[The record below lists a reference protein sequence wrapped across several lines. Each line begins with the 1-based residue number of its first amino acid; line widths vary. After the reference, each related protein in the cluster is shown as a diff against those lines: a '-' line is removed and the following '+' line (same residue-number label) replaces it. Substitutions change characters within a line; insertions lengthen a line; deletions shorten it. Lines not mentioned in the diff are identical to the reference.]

1 LARSGAEFAC
11 CSKLGIA
18 YCTQGKDMEAREKHS
33 RIAAVILAAGMSS
46 RMGGAKQLLRLG
58 EDTLLEHVLENVR
71 TSGVGDIVLVLG
83 HAAETIRKSI
93 DPNNLNIVVNNAYR
107 EGMGSSLRT
116 GVSALPAEIDAA
128 FMVLA
133 DQPFVQPGTLR
144 LLMDQYRESNAQIV
158 IPMYKGFRG
167 NPVLLDRSVFPEV
180 MALTGDIG
188 CRAIFGNHLEGI
200 VKVPVE
206 DLGILLDVDSQ
217 EDFDRLKQYG
227 QGPSDE
233 ETLISATHLEGREIP
248 GREDLCDKHGLLVV
262 GREPV
267 SIALAKMGR
276 LLNFTV
282 TIVDPLLKVSDAPEA
297 DRVLNSLDFS
307 RLPASFSRYV
317 VVASRGKFDEEAV
330 EQALHS
336 NSNYVAL
343 VANRKRAQEVLRSLQ
358 ARGEPAEN
366 LSKVR
371 VAAGLDIGAVTP
383 EEIALSVMAEIV
395 SLLRKKGANT
405 SAAS

>member
-1 LARSGAEFAC
+1 
-11 CSKLGIA
+11 
-18 YCTQGKDMEAREKHS
+18 MEARDQS
-33 RIAAVILAAGMSS
+33 RVAAVILAAGMAS

-58 EDTLLEHVLENVR
+58 EHTVLEHVLENVR

-93 DPNNLNIVVNNAYR
+93 DAKNLNIVVNDAYR
-107 EGMGSSLRT
+107 EGMGSSLQT

-128 FMVLA
+128 FIVLA

-144 LLMDQYRESNAQIV
+144 LLMDRYRESNAQIV

-188 CRAIFGNHLEGI
+188 CRAIFGDHLQGI
-200 VKVPVE
+200 VKVAVE

-217 EDFDRLKQYG
+217 EDFDRLEQYG
-227 QGPSDE
+227 RGKIDE
-233 ETLISATHLEGREIP
+233 KTLRGATNLEGREIP
-248 GREDLCDKHGLLVV
+248 GREDSCDQHGLLVV

-267 SIALAKMGR
+267 SIALAKMGK

-282 TIVDPLLKVSDAPEA
+282 TIVDPLLKVADAPEA

-307 RLPASFSRYV
+307 RLPASLSRYV
-317 VVASRGKFDEEAV
+317 VIASRGKFDEEAV

-343 VANRKRAQEVLRSLQ
+343 VANRKRAQEVFRGLQ
-358 ARGEPAEN
+358 ARGEPAES

-371 VAAGLDIGAVTP
+371 VPAGLDIGAVTP
-383 EEIALSVMAEIV
+383 EEIALSIMAEIV
-395 SLLRKKGANT
+395 SLVRKKPANT

>member
-1 LARSGAEFAC
+1 
-11 CSKLGIA
+11 
-18 YCTQGKDMEAREKHS
+18 MEARDHS
-33 RIAAVILAAGMSS
+33 RVAAVILAAGMAS

-58 EDTLLEHVLENVR
+58 EHTVLEHVLENVR
-71 TSGVGDIVLVLG
+71 TSGVGDLVLVLG

-93 DPNNLNIVVNNAYR
+93 DAKNLNIVVNDAYR
-107 EGMGSSLRT
+107 EGMGSSLQT

-128 FMVLA
+128 FIVLA
-133 DQPFVQPGTLR
+133 DQPFVQPSTLR
-144 LLMDQYRESNAQIV
+144 LLMDRYRESNAQIV
-158 IPMYKGFRG
+158 IPMYEGFRG

-206 DLGILLDVDSQ
+206 DLGILLDVDRQ

-227 QGPSDE
+227 QGTIDE
-233 ETLISATHLEGREIP
+233 KTLISATNLEGREISD
-248 GREDLCDKHGLLVV
+248 RDDLCDKHGLLVV

-267 SIALAKMGR
+267 SIALAKMGK

-282 TIVDPLLKVSDAPEA
+282 TIADPLLKVSDAPEA
-297 DRVLNSLDFS
+297 DRVVNSLDFL

-343 VANRKRAQEVLRSLQ
+343 VANRKRAQEVLRGLQ

-371 VAAGLDIGAVTP
+371 VPAGLDIGAVTP
-383 EEIALSVMAEIV
+383 EEIALSIMAEIV
-395 SLLRKKGANT
+395 SLFRKKGAKT